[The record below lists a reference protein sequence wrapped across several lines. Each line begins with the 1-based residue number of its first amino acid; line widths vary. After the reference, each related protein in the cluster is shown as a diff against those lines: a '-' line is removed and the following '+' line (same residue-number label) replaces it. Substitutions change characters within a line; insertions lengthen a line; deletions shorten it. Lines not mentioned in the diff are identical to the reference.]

1 MWLRRGACVFL
12 VTTLLGVGYFANST
26 LASDS
31 TSCIVE
37 FRKSENSAATNNM
50 IGGVASRISSSLNAS
65 IGSRNQLTSD
75 ATRFLADDVR
85 SPEKYSIDFNEKSKS
100 RSTKLPQIAK
110 LTLERKFN
118 GDAENI
124 DQFAKHF
131 PVPDPYKKRA
141 GLFVTFSRSGKTRA
155 CWGSVYPRFTDL
167 VKATVYTTQEALT
180 NEYRYPKIREDEVAS
195 LKAQVT
201 VVKKLIPISSIHG
214 QNPIKFGLM
223 VRSGNKTAVILPG
236 EATDAYYQL
245 VQCKLKAAIP
255 IKQNCQLYRIDA
267 DVYI

>member
-1 MWLRRGACVFL
+1 VFL
-12 VTTLLGVGYFANST
+12 VTALLGVGYFAKST

-37 FRKSENSAATNNM
+37 FRKSENSAATNNT

-65 IGSRNQLTSD
+65 IGSRNQLISD

-155 CWGSVYPRFTDL
+155 CWGSVYPRFADL

-201 VVKKLIPISSIHG
+201 VVKKLIPISSIQG
-214 QNPIKFGLM
+214 QNAIKFGLM
-223 VRSGNKTAVILPG
+223 VRSGNRTGVILPG

-255 IKQNCQLYRIDA
+255 IKQKCQLYRIDA

>member
-1 MWLRRGACVFL
+1 MFL
-12 VTTLLGVGYFANST
+12 VTALLGVGYFAKST

-37 FRKSENSAATNNM
+37 FRNSENSAATNNS
-50 IGGVASRISSSLNAS
+50 IGGVASSISSSLNAS
-65 IGSRNQLTSD
+65 NRSRDQFIDD
-75 ATRFLADDVR
+75 ATGYLSADVR
-85 SPEKYSIDFNEKSKS
+85 SPEKYSIDFNEKTKS

-118 GDAENI
+118 GDAESI

-131 PVPDPYKKRA
+131 PVLAPYKKRA
-141 GLFVTFSRSGKTRA
+141 GLFVTFSRGGKTRA
-155 CWGSVYPRFTDL
+155 CWGSIHPRFADL

-180 NEYRYPKIREDEVAS
+180 NEYRYPKIKEEEVAS
-195 LKAQVT
+195 LRAQVT
-201 VVKKLIPISSIHG
+201 VIKKLIPISTIQG
-214 QNPIKFGLM
+214 QDPIKFGLM
-223 VRSGNKTAVILPG
+223 VRSGNRTAVILPG

-255 IKQNCQLYRIDA
+255 MKQKCQLYRIDA